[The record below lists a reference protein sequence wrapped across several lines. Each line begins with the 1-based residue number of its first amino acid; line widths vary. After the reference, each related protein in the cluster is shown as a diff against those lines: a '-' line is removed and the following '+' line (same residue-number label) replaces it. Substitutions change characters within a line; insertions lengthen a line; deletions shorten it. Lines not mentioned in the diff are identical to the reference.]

1 MSELD
6 QYAESVKREWSKYVA
21 TERIFIGGALAFNV
35 GDPVP
40 AGHVDR
46 ENAPVDKSQVA
57 GANTKAAQAATQEG

>member
-6 QYAESVKREWSKYVA
+6 QYAEAVRREWSKYVA
-21 TERIFIGGALAFNV
+21 TEQIFIGGALAFND

-46 ENAPVDKSQVA
+46 EDAPVRKDQVKPA
-57 GANTKAAQAATQEG
+57 KAAAATNKEG

>member
-6 QYAESVKREWSKYVA
+6 QYAESVRKEWSKYVA
-21 TERIFIGGALAFNV
+21 TERIFIGGALAFNE

-46 ENAPVDKSQVA
+46 EDAPVSKDQV
-57 GANTKAAQAATQEG
+57 KAAPKAAAPATKEG